1 MAKHPGFRG
10 TISDVGGATANM
22 YGADCS
28 RWGKRGCCGDKE
40 CLLPGVCPNLKIDHG
55 RQVRLLRALREIAGV
70 QKVFLASGIR
80 HDMVVADR
88 GHGDA
93 YLREAVLHHVSGQ
106 MKVAAEHSE
115 EHVLRSMGRPG
126 CDSLL
131 QFRDR
136 FNALNRECGK
146 KQFLT
151 YYLIAAHPGCTEK
164 DMRALKLFAS
174 RKLKLLPEQL
184 QVFTPTPSTYATLM
198 YYTERDPF
206 TGERCFVE
214 KTVKGR
220 ERQKAILSGSKK
232 RRSYRPV

>member
-1 MAKHPGFRG
+1 
-10 TISDVGGATANM
+10 M
-22 YGADCS
+22 YGVSCD
-28 RWGKRGCCGDKE
+28 RWEKKGCCSEKG
-40 CLLPGVCPNLKIDHG
+40 CLTPDICPNLKTDHG
-55 RQVRLLRALREIAGV
+55 RQVRLLRELRQISGV

-88 GHGDA
+88 GQGDA
-93 YLREAVLHHVSGQ
+93 YLREAVRHHVSGQ

-115 EHVLRSMGRPG
+115 EHVLQMMGRPG
-126 CDSLL
+126 CDCLL

-136 FNALNRECGK
+136 FNALNREYGK

-164 DMRALKLFAS
+164 DMRALRSFAS
-174 RKLKLLPEQL
+174 RKLKLLPEQV

-206 TGERCFVE
+206 TGQPCFVE

-220 ERQKAILSGSKK
+220 ERQKEILSGP
-232 RRSYRPV
+232 RNVRSSRPS